1 MKTSHVEAR
10 STATTPVPR
19 MQQALMIWLGVF
31 PTLTL
36 LDLVLGDLLEP
47 LPHLV
52 RTLVLTGLTVPIVV
66 YLVLP
71 RIQRARAVLVRKS

>member
-10 STATTPVPR
+10 AAATTQVPR
-19 MQQALMIWLGVF
+19 IQQTLMIWLGVF

-36 LDLVLGDLLEP
+36 LDLVLGDLLGP
-47 LPHLV
+47 LPSLV

-66 YLVLP
+66 YLLLP
-71 RIQRARAVLVRKS
+71 RIQQARTALVRTP

>member
-1 MKTSHVEAR
+1 MKTS
-10 STATTPVPR
+10 TTTPLPR

-31 PTLTL
+31 PTLAL
-36 LDLVLGDLLEP
+36 LDLVLGGVLEP
-47 LPHLV
+47 LPSLV

-71 RIQRARAVLVRKS
+71 RIQQARAALVRQS

>member
-1 MKTSHVEAR
+1 MKTS
-10 STATTPVPR
+10 TTTPVPR

-31 PTLTL
+31 PTLAL
-36 LDLVLGDLLEP
+36 LDLVLGSVLEP
-47 LPHLV
+47 LPALV

-71 RIQRARAVLVRKS
+71 RIQRARAALVRQA